1 MQAPMA
7 MTMNDD
13 SDHTPREGG
22 CGGARRMVGR
32 FVRLV
37 TNPEVPTTQQ
47 PEGARPMTACSTCGV
62 QMSRRAGARP
72 VCQQR
77 PTGVDRGVSARIVR
91 GGAPGPV
98 RWFAHREELPQ

>member
-1 MQAPMA
+1 
-7 MTMNDD
+7 
-13 SDHTPREGG
+13 
-22 CGGARRMVGR
+22 
-32 FVRLV
+32 
-37 TNPEVPTTQQ
+37 
-47 PEGARPMTACSTCGV
+47 MTACSTCGV